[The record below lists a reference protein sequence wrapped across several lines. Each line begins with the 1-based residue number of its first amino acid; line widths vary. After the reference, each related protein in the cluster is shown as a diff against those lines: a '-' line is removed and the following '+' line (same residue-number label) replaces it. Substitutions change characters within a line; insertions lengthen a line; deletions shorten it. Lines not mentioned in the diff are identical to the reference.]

1 MKNHRILTTD
11 DGEVIELTESDF
23 AGAVPL
29 SGLPNSLRQKLITR
43 DSIQEP
49 TMEYINVSL
58 SNEVLQKFRA
68 TGDGWQKLMN
78 NALKDWL
85 NTHSL

>member
-1 MKNHRILTTD
+1 ME
-11 DGEVIELTESDF
+11 DGEVMELTESDF
-23 AGAVPL
+23 AGAVTL

-43 DSIQEP
+43 DSIQESR
-49 TMEYINVSL
+49 MEYVNVNL